1 MVLDLDAVV
10 AAVSRWSFIPHN
22 AVRVETDEYQLLRLP
37 GWWER
42 PLELRVFCPRRPLDE
57 VLDEVLVAG
66 RAFDLTYVC
75 CWVRMDAP
83 AGYEDLLVARGA
95 CLDETLDVLARPLD
109 DLPDL
114 DPSGVEVRWATD
126 RSTFRDAMRVGGEVF
141 GGDGEVDDATLD
153 EEFAQEQGKVE
164 RGDGGS
170 VVAYLDDAAVGT
182 AGLTLAGP
190 DARLWGGAVSEE
202 ARGLGIYRALLD
214 ARLRYAVAHGGRLAL
229 VKGRVQT
236 LGADPAAGGVRE
248 GGPGALLPP
257 RPLRSGPA
265 DVPYRVAVIPPST
278 GISAPWT

>member
-1 MVLDLDAVV
+1 MTIDVDAVV

-37 GWWER
+37 DWWEH
-42 PLELRVFCPRRPLDE
+42 PLELRTFGPRRPLDV

-66 RAFDLTYVC
+66 RAFEPTYVC

-95 CLDETLDVLARPLD
+95 RPDEVLDVLARPLD

-114 DPSGVEVRWATD
+114 APADVEVRWATD
-126 RSTFRDAMRVGGEVF
+126 RATFRDALRLGGEVF
-141 GGDGEVDDATLD
+141 GGDGDVDDATLD

-164 RGDGGS
+164 QGDGGS
-170 VVAYLDDAAVGT
+170 VVAYLGGAAVGT

-190 DARLWGGAVSEE
+190 DARLWGGAVSPE
-202 ARGLGIYRALLD
+202 ARGRGIYRALLD
-214 ARLRYAVAHGGRLAL
+214 VRLRYAVAHGGRLAL

-236 LGADPAAGGVRE
+236 
-248 GGPGALLPP
+248 
-257 RPLRSGPA
+257 SGPTLRRA
-265 DVPYRVAVIPPST
+265 GFEKVGQERSYLLDL
-278 GISAPWT
+278 